1 MQYGTSKFTTNNF
14 SYLRMK
20 QSHTLTGIH
29 QLLFS
34 HFAASVGLL
43 QSNSKLLDL
52 CQHQTVSALHYGHLL
67 LHVFLYSN
75 SLIKMQLSIL
85 EKTTE
90 ISFLFKFFFF
100 FTFRLL

>member
-1 MQYGTSKFTTNNF
+1 MHYGTSKFTTNNF

-85 EKTTE
+85 EKNNSE
-90 ISFLFKFFFF
+90 LVFIFKFFF
-100 FTFRLL
+100 LYI